1 MKIEVTQKDIDMGV
15 PENCT
20 KCPIAISLKRHLK
33 SDDIKVIVG
42 GTPFEEITEKNVMDA
57 EPIYFEIDKTRYYSN
72 SFAKMKYAI
81 RLFVNDFDKWGST
94 KNIKPFSFDLDLSK
108 WQSKFE

>member
-15 PENCT
+15 PENCN
-20 KCPIAISLKRHLK
+20 KCPIAMSLKRHLK
-33 SDDIKVIVG
+33 SDDIKVVVG
-42 GTPFEEITEKNVMDA
+42 GTQFEETDKNV
-57 EPIYFEIDKTRYYSN
+57 IYFEINKTRYYSN

-81 RLFVNDFDKWGST
+81 RLFVNDFDKWGLT

>member
-1 MKIEVTQKDIDMGV
+1 MNIEVTQKDIDMGV
-15 PENCT
+15 PDNCNS
-20 KCPIAISLKRHLK
+20 CPIAIALKRHLK
-33 SDDIKVIVG
+33 SDAIKVAVG
-42 GTPFEEITEKNVMDA
+42 GTPFEESERNTMDA

-81 RLFVNDFDKWGST
+81 RLFVNDFDKWGAT